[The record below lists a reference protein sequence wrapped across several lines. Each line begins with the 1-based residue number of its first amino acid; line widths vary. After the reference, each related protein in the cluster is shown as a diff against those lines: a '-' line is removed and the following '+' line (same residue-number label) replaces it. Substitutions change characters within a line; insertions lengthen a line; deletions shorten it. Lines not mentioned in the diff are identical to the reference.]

1 MLNKKEMFQAHLNEV
16 KSSRDNSILKSKYSE
31 AMGQAMAAVPD
42 PEVDVMADTAEKKA
56 QVTAETFLVA
66 CACHC

>member
-31 AMGQAMAAVPD
+31 AMGQAMAAVPI
-42 PEVDVMADTAEKKA
+42 
-56 QVTAETFLVA
+56 
-66 CACHC
+66 